1 MIVLVPFL
9 QSNVLV
15 RLYATLLQTY
25 PDPNERFP
33 FVDTPEFE
41 KHPSFGKPVNGRDL
55 FHGTKSHAYGSI
67 VRNGFDVR
75 RIARSAQNGPP

>member
-1 MIVLVPFL
+1 MILLVPFL
-9 QSNVLV
+9 HSNVV
-15 RLYATLLQTY
+15 FRLYATLLQTY
-25 PDPNERFP
+25 PHPNERCP